1 MTPARKLGSALV
13 RPLVSIALLGA
24 LFWRLGGGDIWQT
37 VTDADPLA
45 TGLAILLTIAA
56 VIVSAWKW
64 QLLLRAV
71 DQDVS
76 LFRLSD
82 AYLVGLFFNN
92 FLPSNIGGDVA
103 RAHAIGRHTGRL
115 GVVVASIAGE
125 RLLAGL
131 ALGATAS
138 VALVVRQDLVGVV
151 GSGVGAVM
159 FGFIALTALF
169 SIPQIRGYLI
179 RRLGQ
184 SGRRGSIARSV
195 ESLGRTLSDPWTV
208 VAVFAL
214 SVVFQGL
221 VVAVAWAGFMAVG
234 APVSIGVCFVL
245 IPVISAIQL
254 VPVSLGGFGVREGA
268 YAFLFGQCCAIAPTA
283 AIASSLVFAGVVM
296 GVSLVGGVRFAMT
309 WVTNHEMANPELA
322 SLPDLDR
329 LRPVVN
335 RVARE
340 TWFNPDWLWNFCR
353 SMHSAGLSTDQTIAA
368 LTRQGDANR
377 LPRSKRALRRVQLWA
392 FALRGSP
399 SAG

>member
-1 MTPARKLGSALV
+1 MTPARKVGSALV

-24 LFWRLGGGDIWQT
+24 LFWRLGGGDIWRT

-138 VALVVRQDLVGVV
+138 VALVVR
-151 GSGVGAVM
+151 
-159 FGFIALTALF
+159 
-169 SIPQIRGYLI
+169 
-179 RRLGQ
+179 
-184 SGRRGSIARSV
+184 
-195 ESLGRTLSDPWTV
+195 
-208 VAVFAL
+208 
-214 SVVFQGL
+214 
-221 VVAVAWAGFMAVG
+221 
-234 APVSIGVCFVL
+234 
-245 IPVISAIQL
+245 
-254 VPVSLGGFGVREGA
+254 
-268 YAFLFGQCCAIAPTA
+268 
-283 AIASSLVFAGVVM
+283 
-296 GVSLVGGVRFAMT
+296 
-309 WVTNHEMANPELA
+309 
-322 SLPDLDR
+322 
-329 LRPVVN
+329 
-335 RVARE
+335 
-340 TWFNPDWLWNFCR
+340 
-353 SMHSAGLSTDQTIAA
+353 
-368 LTRQGDANR
+368 
-377 LPRSKRALRRVQLWA
+377 
-392 FALRGSP
+392 
-399 SAG
+399 

>member
-1 MTPARKLGSALV
+1 MTSARKLGSALV
-13 RPLVSIALLGA
+13 RPLVSVALLGA
-24 LFWRLGGGDIWQT
+24 LFWRPGGGDIWQT
-37 VTDADPLA
+37 VIDADPLA

-103 RAHAIGRHTGRL
+103 RADVIGRHTGRL

-138 VALVVRQDLVGVV
+138 VALVVRQELVGVV

-169 SIPQIRGYLI
+169 SISQIRGYLI

-208 VAVFAL
+208 LAVFAL
-214 SVVFQGL
+214 SVVFQAL

-296 GVSLVGGVRFAMT
+296 GVSLVGGVRFAIT
-309 WVTNHEMANPELA
+309 RARTYEMANSDLA

-353 SMHSAGLSTDQTIAA
+353 SMHLAGLSTDQTIAA

-392 FALRGSP
+392 IALRGSH

>member
-1 MTPARKLGSALV
+1 MTRGRKLAGALL
-13 RPLVSIALLGA
+13 RPVVSIALLGT
-24 LFWRLGGGDIWQT
+24 LIWRLGGGDVWQT
-37 VTDADPLA
+37 VAGADPTA
-45 TGLAILLTIAA
+45 MGLALVLTIAA
-56 VIVSAWKW
+56 VVVSAWKW
-64 QLLLRAV
+64 QLLLGSV

-76 LFRLSD
+76 LVRLSD

-138 VALVVRQDLVGVV
+138 IALVARQDLVGVV

-159 FGFIALTALF
+159 FGFIVLTALF
-169 SIPQIRGYLI
+169 AVPGMRRFFVG
-179 RRLGQ
+179 RLGQ

-208 VAVFAL
+208 IAVFAL
-214 SVVFQGL
+214 SVVFQAL
-221 VVAVAWAGFMAVG
+221 VVAVAWAGFLAVG

-268 YAFLFGQCCAIAPTA
+268 YVVLFGQCCSISPTDSL
-283 AIASSLVFAGVVM
+283 ASSLVFAGVVM

-309 WVTNHEMANPELA
+309 RATDYEETNPGLA
-322 SLPDLDR
+322 ILPDLDR

-340 TWFNPDWLWNFCR
+340 TWFNPEWLWNFCR
-353 SMHSAGLSTDQTIAA
+353 SMHSAGLSTDQTIEA
-368 LTRQGDANR
+368 LTRQGEANR

-392 FALRGSP
+392 FALRGS
-399 SAG
+399 SATG

>member
-1 MTPARKLGSALV
+1 V
-13 RPLVSIALLGA
+13 
-24 LFWRLGGGDIWQT
+24 
-37 VTDADPLA
+37 A

-115 GVVVASIAGE
+115 GIVVASIAGE

-309 WVTNHEMANPELA
+309 WATNHEMANPELA

-377 LPRSKRALRRVQLWA
+377 LPRLKRALRRVQLWA

>member
-1 MTPARKLGSALV
+1 MTPGRTLAGVLL
-13 RPLVSIALLGA
+13 RPVVSIALLGT
-24 LFWRLGGGDIWQT
+24 LLWRLGGGDVWQT
-37 VTDADPLA
+37 LAGADPMSL
-45 TGLAILLTIAA
+45 GLALVLTIAA

-64 QLLLRAV
+64 QLLLRSV

-76 LFRLSD
+76 LARLAD

-138 VALVVRQDLVGVV
+138 VALVARQDLVGVV

-159 FGFIALTALF
+159 FGFIVLTAMF
-169 SIPQIRGYLI
+169 AVPRIRRFLVG
-179 RRLGQ
+179 RLGQ

-208 VAVFAL
+208 IAVFAL
-214 SVVFQGL
+214 SVLFQAL
-221 VVAVAWAGFMAVG
+221 VVAVAWAGFLAVG

-268 YAFLFGQCCAIAPTA
+268 YVFLFGQCCSIAPTDS
-283 AIASSLVFAGVVM
+283 IASSLVFAGVVL
-296 GVSLVGGVRFAMT
+296 GVSLVGGVRFAMARAT
-309 WVTNHEMANPELA
+309 DYEGVEPDLA

-377 LPRSKRALRRVQLWA
+377 LPRSKRALRRAQLWA
-392 FALRGSP
+392 SALRGS
-399 SAG
+399 SATG

>member
-1 MTPARKLGSALV
+1 LGSALV

-169 SIPQIRGYLI
+169 FGP
-179 RRLGQ
+179 
-184 SGRRGSIARSV
+184 
-195 ESLGRTLSDPWTV
+195 TDPGLPDPAAWTV
-208 VAVFAL
+208 
-214 SVVFQGL
+214 G
-221 VVAVAWAGFMAVG
+221 
-234 APVSIGVCFVL
+234 
-245 IPVISAIQL
+245 SAR
-254 VPVSLGGFGVREGA
+254 V
-268 YAFLFGQCCAIAPTA
+268 
-283 AIASSLVFAGVVM
+283 
-296 GVSLVGGVRFAMT
+296 
-309 WVTNHEMANPELA
+309 
-322 SLPDLDR
+322 DR
-329 LRPVVN
+329 
-335 RVARE
+335 AE
-340 TWFNPDWLWNFCR
+340 C
-353 SMHSAGLSTDQTIAA
+353 
-368 LTRQGDANR
+368 
-377 LPRSKRALRRVQLWA
+377 
-392 FALRGSP
+392 
-399 SAG
+399 

>member
-1 MTPARKLGSALV
+1 
-13 RPLVSIALLGA
+13 
-24 LFWRLGGGDIWQT
+24 
-37 VTDADPLA
+37 
-45 TGLAILLTIAA
+45 
-56 VIVSAWKW
+56 
-64 QLLLRAV
+64 
-71 DQDVS
+71 
-76 LFRLSD
+76 
-82 AYLVGLFFNN
+82 
-92 FLPSNIGGDVA
+92 
-103 RAHAIGRHTGRL
+103 
-115 GVVVASIAGE
+115 VVASIAGE

-169 SIPQIRGYLI
+169 SIRQIRGYLI

-234 APVSIGVCFVL
+234 APVSLGVCFVL

>member
-1 MTPARKLGSALV
+1 MTSARKLGPALF
-13 RPLVSIALLGA
+13 RPIISIALLGT
-24 LFWRLGGGDIWQT
+24 LFWQLGAGDIWQT

-45 TGLAILLTIAA
+45 TGLATLLTIAA

-64 QLLLRAV
+64 QLLLRSV

-76 LFRLSD
+76 LVRLSD

-103 RAHAIGRHTGRL
+103 RAHAIGRHTGHL

-138 VALVVRQDLVGVV
+138 VALLVRQDLVGIV
-151 GSGVGAVM
+151 GSGVGGVM
-159 FGFIALTALF
+159 FGFIALTALS
-169 SIPQIRGYLI
+169 SIPQVRSYLI
-179 RRLGQ
+179 GRLGQ

-195 ESLGRTLSDPWTV
+195 ASLGRTLSDPWTV
-208 VAVFAL
+208 LAVFAL
-214 SVVFQGL
+214 SVMFQAL
-221 VVAVAWAGFMAVG
+221 VVAVAWAGFQAVG
-234 APVSIGVCFVL
+234 APVSLGVCFVL

-268 YAFLFGQCCAIAPTA
+268 YALLFGQCCSIAPTA
-283 AIASSLVFAGVVM
+283 AIASSLIFAGVVM

-309 WVTNHEMANPELA
+309 RDTGYQEANPDLA
-322 SLPDLDR
+322 TLPDLER
-329 LRPVVN
+329 LRPVVD
-335 RVARE
+335 RVSRE
-340 TWFNPDWLWNFCR
+340 TWFNPDWLWTFCR
-353 SMHSAGLSTDQTIAA
+353 SMHLAGLSTDQTIAA
-368 LTRQGDANR
+368 LARQGEANR

-392 FALRGSP
+392 YALRAFVSTG
-399 SAG
+399 